1 MTPQEHKTELSE
13 ALKNHKQEIQRVRQE
28 ELQQSKPR
36 AHIFSLVIW
45 KARNLL
51 GSINILT

>member
-1 MTPQEHKTELSE
+1 MAPQEHKTELSE

-36 AHIFSLVIW
+36 SSYF
-45 KARNLL
+45 
-51 GSINILT
+51 